1 MSLEMETGEKKK
13 SAHLNRWLTA
23 IIAVPVL
30 IYIIGFG
37 PRWLFH
43 ILVFLAGI
51 IGQFEFYRITA
62 PDLPK
67 VIQAAGALLT
77 LWLYVS
83 LSLGQV
89 FILPAIVLFWI
100 MVPMALVMFSYR
112 TAAGRSM
119 QFLVSAVMAPL
130 YCALPLALLIMVDR
144 FPRGNLWI
152 FFLLAVIFLGD
163 TGAYYSGRLLG
174 KHKLYPAV
182 SPGKTWE
189 GAIGALFTSL
199 VAALVF
205 FLFIDLY
212 PWGPAVVGLTAAL
225 SIAGQ
230 IGDLAESVIK
240 RTHGVKDSGGILPGH
255 GGILD
260 RIDGLLFSIPILYIY
275 LSWSI

>member
-1 MSLEMETGEKKK
+1 MKGMDTREKKK
-13 SAHLNRWLTA
+13 SAHLRRWLTA
-23 IIAVPVL
+23 IIAVPIL

-37 PRWLFH
+37 PRELFH
-43 ILVFLAGI
+43 LLLFLAAI
-51 IGQFEFYRITA
+51 TGQFEFYRITC
-62 PDLPK
+62 PDLSK
-67 VIQAAGALLT
+67 LVHGAGALLT
-77 LWLYVS
+77 LWLFLS

-89 FILPAIVLFWI
+89 FILPAIVLSWV
-100 MVPMALVMFSYR
+100 MVPMALVMFTYR
-112 TAAGRSM
+112 SVGTQSM
-119 QFLVSAVMAPL
+119 RFLANAIMAPL
-130 YCALPLALLIMVDR
+130 YACLPLSLLILIDR
-144 FPRGNLWI
+144 FPRGNLWV

-163 TGAYYSGRLLG
+163 TGAFYFGRLFG
-174 KHKLYPAV
+174 KHKLYPSV

-189 GAIGALFTSL
+189 GAVGGLFSSL

-205 FLFIDLY
+205 FLFIPLY
-212 PWGPAVVGLTAAL
+212 KWGVAIIGLTAAL

-240 RTHGVKDSGGILPGH
+240 RTCGVKDSGGILPGH

>member
-1 MSLEMETGEKKK
+1 MEIREKKK

-23 IIAVPVL
+23 AVAVPVL

-43 ILVFLAGI
+43 ILLFLAAI
-51 IGQFEFYRITA
+51 IGQFEFYRA
-62 PDLPK
+62 ACPDLPK
-67 VIQAAGALLT
+67 VIQAAVALLT
-77 LWLYVS
+77 LWLFIS

-100 MVPMALVMFSYR
+100 MVPMALVMFTYR
-112 TAAGRSM
+112 AAGKRSM
-119 QFLVSAVMAPL
+119 HFLASAMMAPL
-130 YCALPLALLIMVDR
+130 YCSLPLALLILVDR

-152 FFLLAVIFLGD
+152 FYLLAVIFLGD
-163 TGAYYSGRLLG
+163 TGAFYAGRLLG
-174 KHKLYPAV
+174 KHKLYPSV

-189 GAIGALFTSL
+189 GAIGGLLAS
-199 VAALVF
+199 VIAALVF
-205 FLFIDLY
+205 FLFIRLY
-212 PWGPAVVGLTAAL
+212 QWGPAMVALTVVL
-225 SIAGQ
+225 SITGQ

-260 RIDGLLFSIPILYIY
+260 RIDGLLFSVPILYIY

>member
-1 MSLEMETGEKKK
+1 MDGVEKKK
-13 SAHLNRWLTA
+13 SGHLNRWLTA
-23 IIAVPVL
+23 FVAVPIL

-37 PRWLFH
+37 PRWVFH
-43 ILVFLAGI
+43 ILLFLAAVT
-51 IGQFEFYRITA
+51 GQFEFYRITC
-62 PDLPK
+62 PDLPRLFQ
-67 VIQAAGALLT
+67 VTGILLT
-77 LWLYVS
+77 LWMFLS
-83 LSLGQV
+83 LSLGGA
-89 FILPAIVLFWI
+89 FILPAIILFWL
-100 MVPMALVMFSYR
+100 MVPMALFMFTYGKTGAR
-112 TAAGRSM
+112 AMELLAGT
-119 QFLVSAVMAPL
+119 VIAPL
-130 YCALPLALLIMVDR
+130 YVSLPLALLIMVDR

-163 TGAYYSGRLLG
+163 TGAFYFGKLFG

-189 GAIGALFTSL
+189 GAIGALITSMM
-199 VAALVF
+199 AALVY

-212 PWGPAVVGLTAAL
+212 TWGPAIVGLTALL

-275 LSWSI
+275 LTWNI

>member
-1 MSLEMETGEKKK
+1 MDIREKKK
-13 SAHLNRWLTA
+13 SAHLRRWLTA
-23 IIAVPVL
+23 VVAVPFL

-43 ILVFLAGI
+43 ILLFLAAI
-51 IGQFEFYRITA
+51 TGQFEFYRITC
-62 PDLPK
+62 PDLSK
-67 VIQAAGALLT
+67 VIQGAGALLT
-77 LWLYVS
+77 LWLFLS

-89 FILPAIVLFWI
+89 FILPAIVIFWV
-100 MVPMALVMFSYR
+100 MVPMALVMISYG
-112 TAAGRSM
+112 TAGTRSM
-119 QFLVSAVMAPL
+119 QFLTSAVMAPL
-130 YCALPLALLIMVDR
+130 YASLPLALLILVDR
-144 FPRGNLWI
+144 FPQGNRWI

-163 TGAYYSGRLLG
+163 TGAFYFGRLFG
-174 KHKLYPAV
+174 KHKLYPSV

-189 GAIGALFTSL
+189 GAVGGLFTSL
-199 VAALVF
+199 ITALVF
-205 FLFIDLY
+205 FLFIPLY
-212 PWGPAVVGLTAAL
+212 HWGLPVVCLTASL

-230 IGDLAESVIK
+230 VGDLAESVIK